1 MTGAPKVGRG
11 SAMAGEMLGR
21 VMTGVLVL
29 VERLGWRKA
38 TLCCSLAITALA
50 LVSVAV
56 LHWLLGTADRIGVTW
71 LIAAATLTLLLVV
84 PSLAIA
90 FRLVEHLERTRARL
104 LIEIDRRVIA
114 EQQLRRLATTDELTG
129 LGNRR
134 HFVDR
139 AREAVAVARR
149 YGQWCTL
156 AVIDVDLFKRVNDRL
171 GHQAGDQALI
181 GLAAV
186 LRASIRATDLA
197 ARFGGDEFVVLL
209 PLTDPEAGKA
219 AAERIQQ
226 AVRSG
231 GGWPDLTVSIGLA
244 SVRDEGAS
252 LEELL
257 ARADQALYDAK
268 GSGRN
273 RIGVFNGGEDRQPR
287 LFDVEGDSRR

>member
-1 MTGAPKVGRG
+1 VTGAPKVDRG
-11 SAMAGEMLGR
+11 SAVTGAMLGQ
-21 VMTGVLVL
+21 VMTGVLAL
-29 VERLGWRKA
+29 VDRLGWLRA
-38 TLCCSLAITALA
+38 TLLCSVMITAVA
-50 LVSVAV
+50 LVSVTA
-56 LHWLLGTADRIGVTW
+56 LQLLLGNVGRVGTTS
-71 LIAAATLTLLLVV
+71 LIAAAVLTLLLVV

-134 HFVDR
+134 HFVER

-186 LRASIRATDLA
+186 LKANLRATDLA
-197 ARFGGDEFVVLL
+197 ARFGGDEFVILL
-209 PLTDPEAGKA
+209 PLTDPDAGKA

-226 AVRSG
+226 SVRLG
-231 GGWPDLTVSIGLA
+231 GSWPELTISIGVA

-273 RIGVFNGGEDRQPR
+273 RISVFNGDEDRQSR
-287 LFDVEGDSRR
+287 LFDLDSES

>member
-1 MTGAPKVGRG
+1 MTGAPKMDRG
-11 SAMAGEMLGR
+11 SAVAGAMLGQ
-21 VMTGVLVL
+21 VMTGVLAL
-29 VERLGWRKA
+29 VDRLGWRRA
-38 TLCCSLAITALA
+38 TLLCSVMITAVA
-50 LVSVAV
+50 LVSVTA
-56 LHWLLGTADRIGVTW
+56 LQLLLGNVDRVGTTS
-71 LIAAATLTLLLVV
+71 LIAAAVLTLLLVV

-134 HFVDR
+134 HFVER

-186 LRASIRATDLA
+186 LKANLRATDLA
-197 ARFGGDEFVVLL
+197 ARFGGDEFVMLL
-209 PLTDPEAGKA
+209 PLTDPDAGKA

-226 AVRSG
+226 SVRLG
-231 GGWPDLTVSIGLA
+231 GSWPELTISIGVA

-273 RIGVFNGGEDRQPR
+273 RISVFNGDEDRQSR
-287 LFDVEGDSRR
+287 LFDLDSES

>member
-1 MTGAPKVGRG
+1 VDRG
-11 SAMAGEMLGR
+11 SAVTGAMLGQ
-21 VMTGVLVL
+21 VMTGVLAL
-29 VERLGWRKA
+29 VDRLGWRRA
-38 TLCCSLAITALA
+38 TLLCSVMITAVA
-50 LVSVAV
+50 LVSVTA
-56 LHWLLGTADRIGVTW
+56 LQLLLGNFGRVGTTS
-71 LIAAATLTLLLVV
+71 LIAAAVLTLLLVF

-134 HFVDR
+134 HFVER

-186 LRASIRATDLA
+186 LKANLRATDLA
-197 ARFGGDEFVVLL
+197 ARFGGDEFVILL
-209 PLTDPEAGKA
+209 PLTDPDAGKA

-226 AVRSG
+226 SVRLG
-231 GGWPDLTVSIGLA
+231 GSWPELTISIGVA

-273 RIGVFNGGEDRQPR
+273 RISVFNGDEDRQSR
-287 LFDVEGDSRR
+287 LFDLDSES

>member
-1 MTGAPKVGRG
+1 MRGAPRIDRG
-11 SAMAGEMLGR
+11 SATAGEMLGQ
-21 VMTGVLVL
+21 VMTGVLAL
-29 VERLGWRKA
+29 VERLGWRRA
-38 TLCCSLAITALA
+38 TLLCSLVITAVALA
-50 LVSVAV
+50 SVTV
-56 LHWLLGTADRIGVTW
+56 LQWLLGNVDRIGTTSLV
-71 LIAAATLTLLLVV
+71 AAAVLTLLLVV

-186 LRASIRATDLA
+186 LKANLRATDLA
-197 ARFGGDEFVVLL
+197 ARFGGDEFVMLL
-209 PLTDPEAGKA
+209 PLTDPDAGKA

-226 AVRSG
+226 SVRLG
-231 GGWPDLTVSIGLA
+231 GSWPELTISIGVA

-268 GSGRN
+268 GGGRN
-273 RIGVFNGGEDRQPR
+273 RISVFNGGEDRQAR
-287 LFDVEGDSRR
+287 LFDLDSES

>member
-1 MTGAPKVGRG
+1 MTGGPKVDCG
-11 SAMAGEMLGR
+11 SAVASDLLGR
-21 VMTGVLVL
+21 VMTGVLAL
-29 VERLGWRKA
+29 VDRLGWRRA
-38 TLCCSLAITALA
+38 TLLCSFLITAVALA
-50 LVSVAV
+50 SVTV
-56 LHWLLGTADRIGVTW
+56 LQVLLGNVDRVGSTWLLVEAV
-71 LIAAATLTLLLVV
+71 LTLLLVV

-104 LIEIDRRVIA
+104 LVEIDRRVIA

-186 LRASIRATDLA
+186 LKANLRATDLA
-197 ARFGGDEFVVLL
+197 ARFGGDEFVMLL
-209 PLTDPEAGKA
+209 PLTDPDRK
-219 AAERIQQ
+219 
-226 AVRSG
+226 
-231 GGWPDLTVSIGLA
+231 
-244 SVRDEGAS
+244 SV
-252 LEELL
+252 
-257 ARADQALYDAK
+257 
-268 GSGRN
+268 
-273 RIGVFNGGEDRQPR
+273 V
-287 LFDVEGDSRR
+287 

>member
-1 MTGAPKVGRG
+1 MTGAPKVDRG
-11 SAMAGEMLGR
+11 STVAGKMLGQ
-21 VMTGVLVL
+21 VMTGVLAL
-29 VERLGWRKA
+29 VDQLGWRSA
-38 TLCCSLAITALA
+38 TLLCSLVITGVALISIT
-50 LVSVAV
+50 LLQV
-56 LHWLLGTADRIGVTW
+56 LLGNVDKVDTIS
-71 LIAAATLTLLLVV
+71 LIAAAVLTLLLVV

-104 LIEIDRRVIA
+104 LIEIDRRVLA

-186 LRASIRATDLA
+186 LKANLRATDLA
-197 ARFGGDEFVVLL
+197 ARFGGDEFVILL
-209 PLTDPEAGKA
+209 PLTDPDAGKA

-226 AVRSG
+226 SVRLG
-231 GGWPDLTVSIGLA
+231 GSWPELTISIGVA

-268 GSGRN
+268 GNGRN
-273 RIGVFNGGEDRQPR
+273 RVSVFNGDEERQPR
-287 LFDVEGDSRR
+287 LFDLDSESRP

>member
-38 TLCCSLAITALA
+38 TLFCSLAITALA

-56 LHWLLGTADRIGVTW
+56 LHCLLGTADRIGVTW

-90 FRLVEHLERTRARL
+90 FRLVDHLERTRARL

-186 LRASIRATDLA
+186 LKASLRATDLA

-287 LFDVEGDSRR
+287 LFDVEGDSRH

>member
-1 MTGAPKVGRG
+1 MTGAPKVDRG
-11 SAMAGEMLGR
+11 SAVAGAMLGQ
-21 VMTGVLVL
+21 VMTGVLAL
-29 VERLGWRKA
+29 VDRLGWRRA
-38 TLCCSLAITALA
+38 TLLCSVMITAVA
-50 LVSVAV
+50 LVSVTV
-56 LHWLLGTADRIGVTW
+56 LQLLLGNVDKVGTTS
-71 LIAAATLTLLLVV
+71 LIAAAVLTLLLVV

-186 LRASIRATDLA
+186 LKANLRATDLA
-197 ARFGGDEFVVLL
+197 ARFGGDEFVMLL
-209 PLTDPEAGKA
+209 PLTDPDAGKA

-226 AVRSG
+226 SVRLG
-231 GGWPDLTVSIGLA
+231 GSWPELTISIGVA

-273 RIGVFNGGEDRQPR
+273 RISVFNGDEDRQPR
-287 LFDVEGDSRR
+287 LFDLDSES

>member
-1 MTGAPKVGRG
+1 VTGAPKVDRG
-11 SAMAGEMLGR
+11 SAVAGEMLGQL
-21 VMTGVLVL
+21 MTGVLAL
-29 VERLGWRKA
+29 VERLGWRRA
-38 TLCCSLAITALA
+38 TLLCSLVITAVA
-50 LVSVAV
+50 LTSVTA
-56 LHWLLGTADRIGVTW
+56 LQLLMGNSDRVGTTS
-71 LIAAATLTLLLVV
+71 LIAAAVLTLLLVV

-149 YGQWCTL
+149 YGQWCTI
-156 AVIDVDLFKRVNDRL
+156 AVIDIDLFKRVNDRL

-186 LRASIRATDLA
+186 LKANLRATDLA

-209 PLTDPEAGKA
+209 PLTDPDAGKA

-226 AVRSG
+226 SVRLG
-231 GGWPDLTVSIGLA
+231 GSWPELTISIGVA

-268 GSGRN
+268 GGGRN
-273 RIGVFNGGEDRQPR
+273 RISVFNGGEDRQAR
-287 LFDVEGDSRR
+287 LFDLDGET

>member
-1 MTGAPKVGRG
+1 MTGLPKVDRG
-11 SAMAGEMLGR
+11 TAVAGEMLGQI
-21 VMTGVLVL
+21 MAGVLGL
-29 VERLGWRKA
+29 VDRFGWCRA
-38 TLCCSLAITALA
+38 TLLCSSIITAVALA
-50 LVSVAV
+50 SVMM
-56 LHWLLGTADRIGVTW
+56 LQMLLGNGDRIGTTS
-71 LIAAATLTLLLVV
+71 LIAAAVLTLLLVF

-156 AVIDVDLFKRVNDRL
+156 AVIDIDLFKRVNDQL

-186 LRASIRATDLA
+186 LKANLRATDLA
-197 ARFGGDEFVVLL
+197 ARFGGDEFVMLL
-209 PLTDPEAGKA
+209 PLTDPDSGKA

-226 AVRSG
+226 SVRSSG
-231 GGWPDLTVSIGLA
+231 GLPNLTISIGVA

-268 GSGRN
+268 GGGRN
-273 RIGVFNGGEDRQPR
+273 RISVFNGCQDRQPR
-287 LFDVEGDSRR
+287 LSDLEGEN